1 MHFSNIIEKLRP
13 KRLDWYIISRFISTF
28 FIALILIIAIIIIF
42 DISEKIDDFVRNEV
56 PLRKIIVDYYFNF
69 IPYFMNMFSP
79 MFVFLTVIFFTS
91 RLAANSEIVAILSCG
106 ISFKRFIVPYMVSAA
121 MICALSLFLNLWV
134 IPDSNKIRMQFEYEF
149 VRDYSGKKKS
159 FRNLH
164 YQINPGEFAYIE
176 SYSSWNQTGYKFT
189 LERIEN
195 NRIVS
200 KLSADQA
207 VWDSTFCGWH
217 LKRYFLRNYGAAG
230 EDYVKCG
237 QQLDT
242 VLNLTVDDFRRTK
255 EYETQLNYDELNA
268 YIAMKQ
274 MRGDG
279 DLKPALIEKN
289 MRVTMPFSAFILTLI
304 GVSLSSRKKRGG
316 TGWNLAF
323 GIGLSFSYILF
334 LKFSEMFVYTD
345 TLPVIVATWLPNIIF
360 TIIAVVLYH
369 LSPK

>member
-1 MHFSNIIEKLRP
+1 MHFSDLIEKLRP
-13 KRLDWYIISRFISTF
+13 KKIDWYIIRRFIATF
-28 FIALILIIAIIIIF
+28 FIAIILIILIIIIF
-42 DISEKIDDFVRNEV
+42 DISEKIDDFVHNEA
-56 PLRKIIVDYYFNF
+56 PLRRIIVDYYLNF
-69 IPYFMNMFSP
+69 IPYFANMFSP
-79 MFVFLTVIFFTS
+79 IFVFLTVIFFTS
-91 RLAANSEIVAILSCG
+91 RLAANSEIIAILSCG
-106 ISFKRFIVPYMVSAA
+106 ISFRRMVVPYMVSAA
-121 MICALSLFLNLWV
+121 MIFGLSLYLNLWV
-134 IPDSNKIRMQFEYEF
+134 IPDANKVRMQFEYEF
-149 VRDYSGKKKS
+149 VRDYSGRKQT

-164 YQINPGEFAYIE
+164 YQINPGEFAFIE

-189 LERIEN
+189 LERIED

-207 VWDSTFCGWH
+207 AWDSTFCGWK
-217 LKRYFLRNYGAAG
+217 LKRYTLRNYGASG

-242 VLNLTVDDFRRTK
+242 VLNLTVDDFRRTR
-255 EYETQLNYDELNA
+255 EYEKQLNRKELDD
-268 YIAMKQ
+268 YIAMKI

-289 MRVTMPFSAFILTLI
+289 MRISMPFSAFILTLM
-304 GVSLSSRKKRGG
+304 GVALSSRKKRGG
-316 TGWNLAF
+316 TGWNIAF

-345 TLPVIVATWLPNIIF
+345 TLPVTVAVWLPNLIF
-360 TIIAVVLYH
+360 TIIALVLYH